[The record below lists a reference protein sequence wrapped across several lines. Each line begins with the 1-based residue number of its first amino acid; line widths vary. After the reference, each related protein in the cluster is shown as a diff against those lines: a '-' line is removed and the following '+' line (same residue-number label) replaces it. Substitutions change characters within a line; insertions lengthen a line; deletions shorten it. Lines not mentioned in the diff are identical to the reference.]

1 MIENNFCLFHVG
13 TRPGEKTTNHA
24 FVSPYTL
31 AYHELEPINEE
42 SVFDLKDMKPG
53 PLDETNTSEANIL
66 SVVHNHGILRRFLY
80 GGDLQAT
87 PQIYMPHRS
96 QKNTLHKI
104 DDLSLP
110 FGKIRLK
117 KKGSDAGH
125 NGLKNIN
132 ETLSS
137 SNYARLR
144 FGIDNNFR
152 PGYQS
157 DYVLGEFSIEEKKD
171 LIENIE
177 LSSEIALNFCQIGID
192 RTMNKYN

>member
-1 MIENNFCLFHVG
+1 MKYLIVGLGNIGKEYETTRHNIGFKIADNISENIGSKFEL
-13 TRPGEKTTNHA
+13 KKHA
-24 FVSPYTL
+24 FYAQGKFKGRNIHVIKPSNFVNNSGKAVQYWSN
-31 AYHELEPINEE
+31 ELKIQLE
-42 SVFDLKDMKPG
+42 
-53 PLDETNTSEANIL
+53 NIL
-66 SVVHNHGILRRFLY
+66 VI
-80 GGDLQAT
+80 T
-87 PQIYMPHRS
+87 
-96 QKNTLHKI
+96 

-117 KKGSDAGH
+117 KRGSDAGH
-125 NGLKNIN
+125 NGLKSINNILN
-132 ETLSS
+132 S

-171 LIENIE
+171 LIKNIE
-177 LSSEIALNFCQIGID
+177 LSSEIALNFCHIGID